1 MSREKR
7 LNNFIADTNLS
18 SLKSWEQTTNVFDLI
33 ALSETRVSA
42 FLAWLFNPKE
52 SHALLDMFL
61 KRLLIEA
68 MGASSQSN
76 SSLNSVFEIETAC
89 FSEALVYT
97 EFPTLNGQEKIDIV
111 IIDEANGL
119 CIFIENKYGS
129 TPHDNQLNKYY
140 EALSNTYKDYETIFI
155 YLDCKDKA
163 ITEQEWIQLN
173 YDWIYIFLEQVVRNR
188 MVNGPAF
195 NIIQDFYCHSSDD
208 YSLDPIYTN
217 SDSILTN
224 LYNEHNNFI
233 NDIRS
238 YEYSS
243 GKYVTEITYTDIL
256 DEEYTS
262 YGYILYKTYK
272 THEKVISTLLTMSEW
287 TNLSDQIS
295 HDIRDSNLIE
305 QRSTGIFFTT
315 PQAVQ
320 INEES
325 NIDDWP
331 FCVCCITT
339 HNKSKEHAEYEI
351 YLKIHKSYSYL
362 FSKEIEEEISDNRKR
377 DWFRIKRFQFK
388 ELNASYPLKLYK
400 LLEERLLLNGM

>member
-1 MSREKR
+1 MSPEER
-7 LNNFIADTNLS
+7 LNNFIADTNLY

-68 MGASSQSN
+68 MGASSQSI

-97 EFPTLNGQEKIDIV
+97 EFPTLYGQEKIDIV

-129 TPHDNQLNKYY
+129 TPHNNQLNKYY
-140 EALSNTYKDYETIFI
+140 EALSNTYKDYETVFI
-155 YLDCKDKA
+155 YLDYKDKTIA
-163 ITEQEWIQLN
+163 EQEWIQLN
-173 YDWIYIFLEQVVRNR
+173 YDWIYIFLEHVVRNR

-195 NIIQDFYCHSSDD
+195 NIIKDFYCHSLED

-217 SDSILTN
+217 SDSVLTD
-224 LYNEHNNFI
+224 LYNQHSDFI
-233 NDIRS
+233 NDIRD

-243 GKYVTEITYTDIL
+243 GKDVTEITYTDIL
-256 DEEYTS
+256 NEVHTN

-272 THEKVISTLLTMSEW
+272 THENVIDTLLTMSEW
-287 TNLSDQIS
+287 TNLYDHIYRE
-295 HDIRDSNLIE
+295 IGDSNLIN
-305 QRSTGIFFTT
+305 SDPTGMFFTT
-315 PQAVQ
+315 PQAMQ
-320 INEES
+320 INDE
-325 NIDDWP
+325 DWP
-331 FCVCCITT
+331 FHVCCTT
-339 HNKSKEHAEYEI
+339 KKNTSERDDEYEI

-377 DWFRIKRFQFK
+377 EFFRIKRLQFK
-388 ELNASYPLKLYK
+388 ELNASYPLFLYK